1 METAILFNHMLRALG
16 FPAYLVGARI
26 RPRIN
31 NIPQGDVYTGW
42 VHLVNIVTI
51 PGSAA
56 AAAGGVNYALDVGFG
71 GDGMTVPM
79 PLAEGV
85 VHHNSIGTQEI
96 RLVREFI
103 SNQRFRGE
111 GARQWVYQVRNG
123 GEGGPAEWVAFFAF
137 HDGFEFTEEDFG
149 VVNWYTSRAAESP
162 QMSTPLAIRFVR
174 GKGADGRV
182 RVVGKVMMVKGVVKE
197 NLTGK
202 TRLVRE
208 CKTEAERVE
217 ALRELFG
224 ICLTEEEALSI
235 RGLATELVGE
245 V

>member
-31 NIPQGDVYTGW
+31 NIPQGDVYSGW

-51 PGSAA
+51 PGGSTA
-56 AAAGGVNYALDVGFG
+56 VNYAIDVGFG

-79 PLAEGV
+79 PLVEGV

-96 RLVREFI
+96 RLVKGYI
-103 SNQRFRGE
+103 SNQRFRGD

-123 GEGGPAEWVAFFAF
+123 GEGGEWVAFFAF

-174 GKGADGRV
+174 GTGEDGRV

-197 NLTGK
+197 NRTGK
-202 TRLVRE
+202 TQLVRE

-217 ALRELFG
+217 ALKELFG

-245 V
+245 A